1 MLNLTNSQLISIGV
15 NIGIFLIILLGS
27 IILIQKIKLNN
38 KGYKYLFILYT
49 FFWIPIM
56 LLRSY
61 RGTMQSIID
70 PQFLWIVT
78 SIYGF
83 IGIFVRLFADV
94 INYLFKYRKAFL
106 YFSLIAQFALIVPLM
121 ININTVN
128 NILSAISIGI
138 GASCIGT
145 YELLF
150 REQYGSNKKAFL
162 TISILSIPPLLAN
175 FLTAPIQSIVKTAS
189 TINGTVDPN
198 KLIYMW
204 YIGAAFI
211 FIAFIMLI
219 FYKERR
225 RQTYTLIN
233 KKIEKL
239 NSIKIVNHSSSFLF
253 IALAI
258 IGSIIA
264 FVKFA
269 NSGSMGTLHLQNL
282 AYYSHNNSQSYEGYL
297 SVIFSLA
304 QLVAGVLIGTVL
316 VKKMNTISIF
326 SIGAMSWII
335 YCIATSFIKNPI
347 GYFIIHSL
355 NGFGY
360 GILYNLI
367 LAIVLSITLSNKII
381 TKVGLYQSILAVGIT
396 ISGWFTNWLKT
407 ILNKSGTF
415 ESYMNT
421 YLIQNMILVGVIIV
435 IWVSYILVTIYNNKT
450 NYPYRKK
457 EKINNTNK
465 FKFINI

>member
-1 MLNLTNSQLISIGV
+1 MINLSNSQIISIGV

-27 IILIQKIKLNN
+27 ILLIQKIKLKNQ
-38 KGYKYLFILYT
+38 GYKYLFILYT

-61 RGTMQSIID
+61 RGTMQTLID

-83 IGIFVRLFADV
+83 VGIFVRLFADI

-106 YFSLIAQFALIVPLM
+106 YFSLTIQMLLIVPLM
-121 ININTVN
+121 ININTAN

-189 TINGTVDPN
+189 TVNGVVDHD

-204 YIGAAFI
+204 YIGAI
-211 FIAFIMLI
+211 FILITFIMLI
-219 FYKERR
+219 FYKERKR
-225 RQTYTLIN
+225 NTYTLLN
-233 KKIEKL
+233 KKLEKY
-239 NSIKIVNHSSSFLF
+239 NSIKIKNNSSTILF

-264 FVKFA
+264 FVKFS

-282 AYYSHNNSQSYEGYL
+282 AYYSNNNCQSYEGYL
-297 SVIFSLA
+297 SVVFSLA
-304 QLVAGVLIGTVL
+304 QLTAGVLIGTIL
-316 VKKMNTISIF
+316 IRKMNTISIF
-326 SIGAMSWII
+326 SIGAISWII
-335 YCIATSFIKNPI
+335 YCISTSFIRNPI
-347 GYFIIHSL
+347 GYFTIHLL

-367 LAIVLSITLSNKII
+367 LAIVLSITLDNKII
-381 TKVGLYQSILAVGIT
+381 TKVGLYQSILAIGIT
-396 ISGWFTNWLKT
+396 ASGWFTNWLKT
-407 ILNKSGTF
+407 ILKKSGDF
-415 ESYMNT
+415 DNYMHT
-421 YLIQNMILVGVIIV
+421 YMIQNMVLLVAIILIFISF
-435 IWVSYILVTIYNNKT
+435 IFVTIYNNKI
-450 NYPYRKK
+450 NNISYKKSIFIRKK
-457 EKINNTNK
+457 ILA
-465 FKFINI
+465 